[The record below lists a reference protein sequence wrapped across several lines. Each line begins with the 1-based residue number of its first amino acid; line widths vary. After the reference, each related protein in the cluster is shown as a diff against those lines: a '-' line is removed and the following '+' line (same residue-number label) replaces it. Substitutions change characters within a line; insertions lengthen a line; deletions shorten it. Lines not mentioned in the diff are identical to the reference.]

1 MLTLTACLGISVT
14 IPQRPFHECCRLD
27 RVMTCTVCWVPIGEC
42 PDGGLQR
49 CHLSHRFKDW
59 QASRSC
65 EYRDIHTQSLSQTSS
80 VTNMHGCMK
89 VCMSVHVPFVTPPVT
104 LRAAACTN
112 IHDYRFV
119 CVRMSM
125 CVCVCVCVYAC
136 TDTMHFF
143 SVDVTCIH
151 CHHHSCLRAS
161 AQIVWADML
170 KHTFDL
176 SLAGTWAIWRPCCTR
191 AAQPHL
197 SSLLRQRWPAW

>member
-125 CVCVCVCVYAC
+125 CVCVCVCVCLYRHHAFLLC
-136 TDTMHFF
+136 RRDMHSLPSSFMSA
-143 SVDVTCIH
+143 SVCANCMSRHAKTY
-151 CHHHSCLRAS
+151 L
-161 AQIVWADML
+161 
-170 KHTFDL
+170 
-176 SLAGTWAIWRPCCTR
+176 
-191 AAQPHL
+191 
-197 SSLLRQRWPAW
+197 